1 MSEAMDKTQKKNKI
15 RLTGVLLFLFIVCLA
30 AFAWTVA
37 IVKN

>member
-1 MSEAMDKTQKKNKI
+1 MRLPMDKTQIRSRI

-37 IVKN
+37 IIRN

>member
-1 MSEAMDKTQKKNKI
+1 MRTPMDKPQTRSRI

-37 IVKN
+37 IIRN

>member
-1 MSEAMDKTQKKNKI
+1 MSRTMDKPQTKSRI

-37 IVKN
+37 IMKN

>member
-1 MSEAMDKTQKKNKI
+1 MRTPMDKPQTRNRI

-37 IVKN
+37 ITRN

>member
-1 MSEAMDKTQKKNKI
+1 MRLPMDKTQIRNRI

-37 IVKN
+37 IIKN

>member
-1 MSEAMDKTQKKNKI
+1 MDKPKTRNRI

-37 IVKN
+37 IIKN

>member
-1 MSEAMDKTQKKNKI
+1 MSATMGKPQTKNRI

-37 IVKN
+37 IIRN

>member
-1 MSEAMDKTQKKNKI
+1 MDKTQIRNRI

-37 IVKN
+37 IIKN

>member
-1 MSEAMDKTQKKNKI
+1 MSGTMDKPQTRNRI

-37 IVKN
+37 IIRN

>member
-1 MSEAMDKTQKKNKI
+1 MNEAMDKTQTKNRI

-37 IVKN
+37 IIKN